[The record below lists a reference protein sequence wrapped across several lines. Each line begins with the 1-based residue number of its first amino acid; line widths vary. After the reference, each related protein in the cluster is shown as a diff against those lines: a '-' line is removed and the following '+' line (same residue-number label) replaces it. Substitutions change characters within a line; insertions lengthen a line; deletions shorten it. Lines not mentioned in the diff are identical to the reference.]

1 MSVSKKPRLKY
12 HRDAYRFIFEA
23 LQFTQEK
30 LKRVARSGSEEDAHI
45 TGQELMEGVRELGL
59 KKFGLLA
66 RSVFQHWGVRTTDD
80 FGRIVFELIERGE
93 MRKTDRDDLS
103 DFCGVYDFE
112 QALDRDYVIP
122 VQDAFRPS
130 PEPAK

>member
-30 LKRVARSGSEEDAHI
+30 LKRVARGTNDEDAHI

-59 KKFGLLA
+59 KKFGLLT
-66 RSVFQHWGVRTTDD
+66 RSVFHHWGVRTTDD

-93 MRKTDRDDLS
+93 MRKTDRDDIKH
-103 DFCGVYDFE
+103 FCGVYDFDE
-112 QALDRDYVIP
+112 ALDRTYVIP
-122 VQDAFRPS
+122 VQDVFRAPA
-130 PEPAK
+130 EPAK